1 MLCVT
6 GSPLDGTQ
14 KSSFSH
20 FALYASPWLASG
32 LAETREQKACGR
44 EGLGGAG
51 PRERSAKPRAPR
63 NRQRPASVAH
73 KVLNCLELETMV
85 ASVGRWGR
93 QSAHGLPLPAN
104 DKEGQTK
111 GKAFAPASWA
121 WLALREWENVPFHF
135 CVR

>member
-1 MLCVT
+1 MCDGKPSGWYTEEQLL
-6 GSPLDGTQ
+6 PLRLIRI
-14 KSSFSH
+14 S
-20 FALYASPWLASG
+20 LAG
-32 LAETREQKACGR
+32 VGPGERKACGR

-63 NRQRPASVAH
+63 NRQRPASVAR

-104 DKEGQTK
+104 EKEGQTK

-121 WLALREWENVPFHF
+121 WLALRERENVPFHF